1 MTNPCL
7 WKNMLPLLNFFL
19 GESMRKPRVV
29 IATREYPPY
38 IEGGMGRRTGMI
50 VEAASKQVDFY
61 VVTMGP
67 KTEVNIHNNIK
78 ILYIKPKSY
87 IKYNISGI
95 PVLANEL
102 EILRDMRRLVNT
114 AEYLARKVKADILEI
129 VEPYFAAFH
138 DKDKL
143 DNIKTVVSVLHTRSG
158 EFLSSLK
165 NVKSFT
171 DFKLLVFS
179 GLLGPFLD
187 QIGIKK
193 GDYFTVIGNAIKEEI
208 VRRYKLDPEKIFV
221 IPNPFKVPDVK
232 AEELL
237 SKKSRYP
244 IISFLGRLIPRKNII
259 SLIKAFKLLQQERRN
274 TKLVVMGGGPQ
285 IGTLKKLVID
295 LKLREH
301 VIFTGRVSD
310 RRAMC
315 LFLRSWIVTN
325 PSYYEGGQSY
335 SVLEGMSLGNIPVI
349 SDIPLHRDI
358 VENTVFEKFMFPSN
372 NINSLYEKMLQ
383 AIEYIEDRGNDAF
396 LEPRDIVKERFGL
409 EKISEKIATI
419 YRKIVEEG

>member
-1 MTNPCL
+1 
-7 WKNMLPLLNFFL
+7 
-19 GESMRKPRVV
+19 MRKPRVV

>member
-1 MTNPCL
+1 MNPCL

-50 VEAASKQVDFY
+50 VEADSKQVDFY

-67 KTEVNIHNNIK
+67 KTEVNINNNIK

-102 EILRDMRRLVNT
+102 EIFRDMRRLVNT
-114 AEYLARKVKADILEI
+114 AEHLARKVKADILEI

-232 AEELL
+232 AEEIL

-274 TKLVVMGGGPQ
+274 AKLVVMGGGPQ

-310 RRAMC
+310 RKAMC

-358 VENTVFEKFMFPSN
+358 VENTVFEKFMFPSD

-396 LEPRDIVKERFGL
+396 LEPRAIVEERFGL
-409 EKISEKIATI
+409 ERISEKIVTI